1 MTHLLQQLNKKKI
14 LIILVLL
21 FIINF
26 TKVNSNISNSIIIS
40 VGNQPITYLDLIKE
54 MKLIS
59 FLNGIKVDETN
70 RETIKSVAVQGLITR
85 KIKEMEIKKLK
96 IKNFNK
102 KDLEILIARTSK
114 NLGTTERGL
123 KKLLLDKGLSYERL
137 KDRFKIDLRWNTLIF
152 QLYKNK
158 IVLNTNELEDKIRI
172 EIENTDEKRLF
183 LISEIEINRTQD
195 DINITLENIYKNIQ
209 IQGFEETAKKFSISN
224 SSEYGGN
231 IGWVDQNDLSKLIFK
246 NIKNL
251 KTEEISEPIFLD
263 DTIVIIKKTGEK
275 VFEKN
280 IETIKNRI
288 INKEKEKKLQMFSK
302 SHYSNLEKTIQISFL

>member
-1 MTHLLQQLNKKKI
+1 LLQQLNKKKI

-231 IGWVDQNDLSKLIFK
+231 IGWVDQNDLSKLIFQ

>member
-1 MTHLLQQLNKKKI
+1 VTHLLQQLNKKKI

-231 IGWVDQNDLSKLIFK
+231 IGWVDQNDLSKLIFQ

>member
-231 IGWVDQNDLSKLIFK
+231 IGWVDQNDLSKLIFQ

>member
-183 LISEIEINRTQD
+183 LISEIEINRT
-195 DINITLENIYKNIQ
+195 
-209 IQGFEETAKKFSISN
+209 
-224 SSEYGGN
+224 
-231 IGWVDQNDLSKLIFK
+231 
-246 NIKNL
+246 
-251 KTEEISEPIFLD
+251 
-263 DTIVIIKKTGEK
+263 
-275 VFEKN
+275 
-280 IETIKNRI
+280 
-288 INKEKEKKLQMFSK
+288 
-302 SHYSNLEKTIQISFL
+302 